1 MGFMAKNETLDG
13 NRFCKFK
20 SITFHAGFLESEAWQ
35 VLTKSQINVFIY
47 IWSCLQW
54 ADIGKRR
61 KRDWVTINNG
71 DIEIS
76 MEKMR
81 DKLDIVKATSTEAIR
96 KLITVGLIRL
106 TREGQNK
113 VCHKYK
119 MLYQVVPTNEQRWKK
134 YPDQDWAHECPK
146 SPNNLV
152 GKKTQFKSHPN
163 KVDRIADNQTNKVDR
178 SNANGLKKYT
188 ENGVFE
194 E

>member
-1 MGFMAKNETLDG
+1 MKNRYC
-13 NRFCKFK
+13 RFSFI
-20 SITFHAGFLESEAWQ
+20 SLNAGLLESAAWNE
-35 VLTKSQINVFIY
+35 LKLSQIRVFTY
-47 IWSCLQW
+47 IWSCIQW
-54 ADIGKRR
+54 TKIKKKYYAA
-61 KRDWVTINNG
+61 NNG

-81 DKLDIVKATSTEAIR
+81 KKLGISKATCTTAIH

-113 VCHKYK
+113 ICHKYK
-119 MLYQVVPTNEQRWKK
+119 MLYHVVPTNEQRWLK
-134 YPDQDWAHECPK
+134 YPEQDWAHECPK

-152 GKKTQFKSHPN
+152 GKKTQFKSHPK

-188 ENGVFE
+188 DNGVFE

>member
-1 MGFMAKNETLDG
+1 MNN
-13 NRFCKFK
+13 NRSDKGMYCKFAFLSQSK
-20 SITFHAGFLESEAWQ
+20 ELLESQAWNE
-35 VLTKSQINVFIY
+35 LTLSQIRVFTY
-47 IWSCLQW
+47 IWSCLKW
-54 ADIGKRR
+54 ARIK
-61 KRDWVTINNG
+61 KNSVPTNNG

-76 MEKMR
+76 TVKMR
-81 DKLDIVKATSTEAIR
+81 KMLGIVKGTCTGAIH

>member
-1 MGFMAKNETLDG
+1 MNKDHSNKGMY
-13 NRFCKFK
+13 CKFA
-20 SITFHAGFLESEAWQ
+20 SISLTKELLESVAWNE
-35 VLTKSQINVFIY
+35 LTLSQIQVFTY

-54 ADIGKRR
+54 AKFGKKR
-61 KRDWVTINNG
+61 KFKWDAANNG

-76 MEKMR
+76 TEKMR
-81 DKLDIVKATSTEAIR
+81 KKLGISKATCTTAIH

-119 MLYQVVPTNEQRWKK
+119 MLYHVAPTNEQRWKK
-134 YPDQDWAHECPK
+134 YPDQNWAHECPK

-152 GKKTQFKSHPN
+152 GKKTQFKSHPK

>member
-1 MGFMAKNETLDG
+1 MNN
-13 NRFCKFK
+13 NRSDKGMYCKFAFLSQSK
-20 SITFHAGFLESEAWQ
+20 KLLESQAWNE
-35 VLTKSQINVFIY
+35 LTLSQIRVFIY

-54 ADIGKRR
+54 TNIGTKRKPDI
-61 KRDWVTINNG
+61 VPSNNG

-76 MEKMR
+76 TEKMR
-81 DKLDIVKATSTEAIR
+81 EKLGISKATCTTAIH

-188 ENGVFE
+188 DNSVFE

>member
-1 MGFMAKNETLDG
+1 MNKDRSNKGKY
-13 NRFCKFK
+13 CKFA
-20 SITFHAGFLESEAWQ
+20 SITLTKELLESQAWDE
-35 VLTKSQINVFIY
+35 LTLSQIRVFTY
-47 IWSCLQW
+47 IWSSLQW
-54 ADIGKRR
+54 GKI
-61 KRDWVTINNG
+61 KKDWVAANNG

-76 MEKMR
+76 TEKMR
-81 DKLDIVKATSTEAIR
+81 EKLGISKATCTTAIH

-113 VCHKYK
+113 ICHKYK
-119 MLYQVVPTNEQRWKK
+119 ILYQVVPTNQQRWLK
-134 YPDQDWAHECPK
+134 YPEQDWAHECPK

-152 GKKTQFKSHPN
+152 GKKTQFKSHPK

-188 ENGVFE
+188 DKGVFE

>member
-1 MGFMAKNETLDG
+1 MSKHNQSSNGRFPNFSNLLCFNKGF
-13 NRFCKFK
+13 F
-20 SITFHAGFLESEAWQ
+20 ESQSYRE
-35 VLTKSQINVFIY
+35 LTKSELEIFIY
-47 IWSCLQW
+47 IRACLKYV
-54 ADIGKRR
+54 DVGKKR
-61 KRDWVTINNG
+61 KVKWEASNNG

-81 DKLDIVKATSTEAIR
+81 GKLGISKATCTGAIH

-119 MLYQVVPTNEQRWKK
+119 MLYQVVQTNEQRWKK

-152 GKKTQFKSHPN
+152 GKKTQFKSHPK
-163 KVDRIADNQTNKVDR
+163 KVD
-178 SNANGLKKYT
+178 
-188 ENGVFE
+188 
-194 E
+194 

>member
-1 MGFMAKNETLDG
+1 MNKDRSNKGKY
-13 NRFCKFK
+13 CKFA
-20 SITFHAGFLESEAWQ
+20 SITLTKELLESQAWDE
-35 VLTKSQINVFIY
+35 LTLSQIRVFTY
-47 IWSCLQW
+47 IWSSLQW
-54 ADIGKRR
+54 GKI
-61 KRDWVTINNG
+61 KKDWVAANNG
-71 DIEIS
+71 DIKIS
-76 MEKMR
+76 TEKMR
-81 DKLDIVKATSTEAIR
+81 EKLGISKATCTTAIH

-119 MLYQVVPTNEQRWKK
+119 MLYRVVPTNEQRWKK

-152 GKKTQFKSHPN
+152 GKKTQFKSHPK

-188 ENGVFE
+188 DNGVFE

>member
-1 MGFMAKNETLDG
+1 MNNDRSDKGMY
-13 NRFCKFK
+13 CKFA
-20 SITFHAGFLESEAWQ
+20 SISLTKELLESVAWNE
-35 VLTKSQINVFIY
+35 LTLSQIRVFIY
-47 IWSCLQW
+47 IWSCLKW
-54 ADIGKRR
+54 ANMGSKR
-61 KRDWVTINNG
+61 KSHWVAANNG

-76 MEKMR
+76 TEKMR
-81 DKLDIVKATSTEAIR
+81 KKLGISKATCTTAIH

-119 MLYQVVPTNEQRWKK
+119 MLYRVVPTNEQRWKK

-188 ENGVFE
+188 DNGVFE